1 MTEFKRSIVNIAE
14 ICSQKKISDI
24 IVSPGSRSAPL
35 TLAFLR
41 HPKLKCRTIVDERSA
56 AFIALGLAQQT
67 QKPVG
72 LVCTS
77 GTAGL
82 NYGPAVAEAYYQKI
96 PLLIFTA
103 DRPPEWIDQN
113 DGQTIDQREMYGKR
127 CRGYFELPVDDTH
140 PDAKWYC
147 ERITSEAINK
157 SLWPT
162 PGPVQVNVPLR
173 EPLYPKSDFKYQSDA
188 KIISHLPAQNV
199 LLKNTWNEIASVWAE
214 SNKILIVAGMHSPNS
229 GLIESLSTIQKIDK
243 VTFLC
248 DVTSNLQQAE
258 MVCYYDSFL
267 GTENEEMLKELA
279 PDLLIT
285 FGGPVVSKSLK
296 LFLRKFKPR
305 MHWQLQTHG
314 DCIDTFQSLRQVIQT
329 SAAYFFQNL
338 LAVLEFKAAA
348 VRNSNENY
356 SSSWLNM
363 QSKAEQRLQEFFET
377 APHCEL
383 KAMHSVLKNIPP
395 EGNLQLGNS
404 SIVRLASFV
413 GLTQTSSIRVNS
425 NRGTSGIDG
434 TLSTA
439 VGAAL
444 ATPKLTTLILG
455 DLAFFYDRNGL
466 WNDYLP
472 PNLRVIIFNNYG
484 GGIFRILDGS
494 SDLPELEQHFEVEH
508 NLSAKNTAE
517 DHGLNYFFCDSTKS
531 LEETLPEF
539 FSATDKPAI
548 LEVHFDKHTNAE
560 MFFKFKSSM
569 KELK

>member
-1 MTEFKRSIVNIAE
+1 MIEFKRSIVNIAE
-14 ICSQKKISDI
+14 ICSQKNISDI
-24 IVSPGSRSAPL
+24 IISPGSRSAPL

-67 QKPVG
+67 ERPVG

-82 NYGPAVAEAYYQKI
+82 NYGPAVAEASYQQI

-113 DGQTIDQREMYGKR
+113 DGQTLDQREMYGKR
-127 CRGYFELPVDDTH
+127 CQGYFELPVDDSH
-140 PDAKWYC
+140 PDAKWYA
-147 ERITSEAINK
+147 ERIISEAINK
-157 SLWPT
+157 SVWPI
-162 PGPVQVNVPLR
+162 PGPVHINVPLR
-173 EPLYPKSDFKYQSDA
+173 EPLYPKSDFKYQSDV

-199 LLKNTWNEIASVWAE
+199 LPKNTWNEIASVWGK
-214 SNKILIVAGMHSPNS
+214 SNKILIVAGMHSPDS
-229 GLIESLSTIQKIDK
+229 RLIENLSAIQKTSK
-243 VTFLC
+243 ALLLC
-248 DVTSNLQQAE
+248 DVTSNLQQAQK
-258 MVCYYDSFL
+258 VNYYDSFL
-267 GTENEEMLKELA
+267 GTENEEMLKKLV

-305 MHWQLQTHG
+305 MHWQLQTRG
-314 DCIDTFQSLRQVIQT
+314 DCIDTFQSLTRVIQT
-329 SAAYFFQNL
+329 SADYFFENL
-338 LAVLEFKAAA
+338 LTILETEKTDVENAD
-348 VRNSNENY
+348 ENY
-356 SSSWLNM
+356 SCSWRNM
-363 QSKAEQRLQEFFET
+363 QSKTEQQLHEFLET

-383 KAMHSVLKNIPP
+383 RAMRSVLRRLPS
-395 EGNLQLGNS
+395 ESHLQLGNS

-413 GLTQTSSIRVNS
+413 GLTETSGVRVNS

-444 ATPKLTTLILG
+444 ATPKMTTLILG

-466 WNDYLP
+466 WNNYLP
-472 PNLRVIIFNNYG
+472 PNLRIVVFNNYG

-494 SDLPELEQHFEVEH
+494 SDLSELDQHFEVEH
-508 NLSAKNTAE
+508 NLSAKNSAE
-517 DHGLNYFFCDSTKS
+517 DHSLNYFFCDSAKS
-531 LEETLPEF
+531 LEETLPLF
-539 FSATDKPAI
+539 FSAKDKPAI
-548 LEVHFDKHTNAE
+548 LEVGFDKHTNAE
-560 MFFKFKSSM
+560 TFCKFKSLM